1 MTPKILFLF
10 FACAVFSFCSAQGV
24 QLDSTFGTDGITI
37 TAITPEHDKPQTLLQ
52 QTDGKILVLTET
64 LYEKVGYILRYME
77 DGSPDFSFGDDG
89 MVTVPDL
96 YMYSA
101 ALQSTGKIVLAGS
114 DFYDFILL
122 RFNTDG
128 STDSTFGVAGRVTTD
143 HSVSQD
149 YWRSVVIQDD
159 DKIIT
164 SGDSDGKFAI
174 ARYNSNGSPD
184 SSFAST
190 GLIISASDDDLKGV
204 CSVIQNDGKILTGCS
219 DDYLGDNFIL
229 CRYNTD
235 GTPDST
241 FGESGI
247 VNTDINSSG
256 DHLISIVLQPDGKI
270 LAVGNYDISF
280 PTNYYPVIV
289 RYLEDGSLDNTFSYD
304 GIMSGDDLEGTFFY
318 DVMPQPDGKILAC
331 GTGEGGSG
339 VFRFTEGGVFDIT
352 FGYDGYPGRIITP
365 VLGYSTAYQLLL
377 TDDDKFLTAGN
388 ASLSGDTKDIYLA
401 RYCAKPDEVK
411 DIPNEN
417 NKLLIFPN
425 PLSGNELHITADE
438 NLLNAHWEIK
448 DITGKLICS
457 GILDGDVVHIPAELP
472 VVQQAYML
480 IVKTDKNVYTV
491 SFSHM

>member
-1 MTPKILFLF
+1 MTPKLLSLF

-24 QLDSTFGTDGITI
+24 QLDSTFGIDGITI
-37 TAITPEHDKPQTLLQ
+37 TAISPEHDKPQTLLQ
-52 QTDGKILVLTET
+52 QTDGKILVLAET
-64 LYEKVGYILRYME
+64 LYEKVSYILRYME
-77 DGSPDFSFGDDG
+77 DGSSDFSFGDGG

-128 STDSTFGVAGRVTTD
+128 STDSTFGTAGRVTTD

-159 DKIIT
+159 DKIVA
-164 SGDSDGKFAI
+164 SGDSDGKFAM

-190 GLIISASDDDLKGV
+190 GLIISVSDDDLKGV

-219 DDYLGDNFIL
+219 DDYLGENFIL
-229 CRYNTD
+229 CRYHTD

-241 FGESGI
+241 FGENGI

-256 DHLISIVLQPDGKI
+256 DHLIAIVLQPDGKI
-270 LAVGNYDISF
+270 LAVGNYDIAF
-280 PTNYYPVIV
+280 PTEYYPVII
-289 RYLEDGSLDNTFSYD
+289 RYLEDGNLDNTFSYD

-318 DVMPQPDGKILAC
+318 SVVAQTDGKILAC
-331 GTGEGGSG
+331 GTGWGGSG
-339 VFRFTEGGVFDIT
+339 VYRFTEGGVFDIS

-365 VLGYSTAYQLLL
+365 VLGSSAAYQLLI

-401 RYCAKPDEVK
+401 RYCAKPDDVK
-411 DIPNEN
+411 DILNEN
-417 NKLLIFPN
+417 NTLLIFPN
-425 PLSGNELHITADE
+425 PLSGNELNISAHE
-438 NLLNAHWEIK
+438 NLYNAFWEIK
-448 DITGKLICS
+448 DIAGKLICS
-457 GILDGDVVHIPAELP
+457 GILDGDVVHIPAELIAAH
-472 VVQQAYML
+472 QAYML
-480 IVKTDKNVYTV
+480 IVRTNKDILTA
-491 SFSHM
+491 SFSRM

>member
-1 MTPKILFLF
+1 MRTTFLFLLF
-10 FACAVFSFCSAQGV
+10 SCVVFSFSSAQGV
-24 QLDSTFGTDGITI
+24 QLDSTFGIDGITV
-37 TAITPEHDKPQTLLQ
+37 THITPEHDKPQTLLQ
-52 QTDGKILVLTET
+52 QTDGKILVLAET

-77 DGSPDFSFGDDG
+77 DGSPDLSFGDG
-89 MVTVPDL
+89 SIVTIPDL

-128 STDSTFGVAGRVTTD
+128 STDSTFGTAGRVTTD

-159 DKIIT
+159 DKIVA

-174 ARYNSNGSPD
+174 ARYTSNGSPD

-190 GLIISASDDDLKGV
+190 GLIISVSDDNVKGV

-219 DDYLGDNFIL
+219 DDYPGNNFIL

-235 GTPDST
+235 GTPDSA

-247 VNTDINSSG
+247 VYTDINSSG
-256 DHLISIVLQPDGKI
+256 DHLIAITLQPDGKI

-280 PTNYYPVIV
+280 PTDHYPVII

-304 GIMSGDDLEGTFFY
+304 GIMSGDDLEGTYFY
-318 DVMPQPDGKILAC
+318 SVVAQNDGKILTC
-331 GTGEGGSG
+331 GTGGAGSG

-401 RYCAKPDEVK
+401 RYAAKPDEVK
-411 DIPNEN
+411 DILQEN
-417 NKLLIFPN
+417 NKLFIFPN
-425 PLSGNELHITADE
+425 PLSGNDLHISTDK
-438 NLLNAHWEIK
+438 NLRNAQWEIK
-448 DITGKLICS
+448 DMAGKLICS
-457 GILDGDVVHIPAELP
+457 GIIDGCVVQIPAQGLVSHQE
-472 VVQQAYML
+472 YML
-480 IVKTDKNVYTV
+480 IIKTDKDIYTA